1 MRRVDLG
8 RNTAFTLTL
17 GPIQSKNLGVIVAFF
32 ESIKYVGHLFP
43 LAFLRVFIGYF
54 YLNQALQKYNG
65 DFLTHPR
72 VAEWISEG
80 LAVATSP
87 GWYQGFLQQI
97 VTPQWQIFSGLI
109 VVIELLIGI
118 SFLLGYFV
126 RPMALAGILISVFY
140 MTVQPGHEVL
150 YKTFIA
156 IHVTLAWL
164 GAGRC
169 LGFDYYFYKRN
180 RGIWW

>member
-1 MRRVDLG
+1 M
-8 RNTAFTLTL
+8 F
-17 GPIQSKNLGVIVAFF
+17 VAFF

-54 YLNQALQKYNG
+54 YLSQALQKYNG

-72 VAEWISEG
+72 LAEWVSDG
-80 LAVATSP
+80 LVASSAAA
-87 GWYQGFLQQI
+87 WYQDFLQQL
-97 VTPQWQIFSGLI
+97 VTPHWKVFSGII
-109 VVIELLIGI
+109 VVFELLIGL
-118 SFLLGYFV
+118 SFLLGYLV
-126 RPMALAGILISVFY
+126 RPTALLGILLSWFY
-140 MTVQPGHEVL
+140 LSLIPNQDIL
-150 YKTFIA
+150 FKTLIA

-169 LGFDYYFYKRN
+169 LGFDFYFYKRN